1 MSKYIMFMYF
11 IILIIPLVMSG
22 CVSDYSHDPPDPPYR
37 LTDVEIR
44 PQNPSPNDT
53 VRLKATGEG
62 EKGTVT
68 SYNWIINSKVH
79 STPGDSLRWYEKDHA
94 DVVTG
99 KVEGRFNGSVYQKST
114 EPIEF
119 TIRFNK

>member
-1 MSKYIMFMYF
+1 MSSNRYFKYILIPVVAFT
-11 IILIIPLVMSG
+11 IIG

-62 EKGTVT
+62 DKGSVT
-68 SYNWIINSKVH
+68 SYNWIINDKVH
-79 STPGDSLRWYEKDHA
+79 STPGDSLRWYEKDHN

-99 KVEGRFNGSVYQKST
+99 KVEGRFNGSVFQKST